1 MADKWDAFMK
11 TLDGLAI
18 PERRI
23 AELKLA
29 ILAIK
34 CASILSE
41 DDRLLAAE
49 YFVEGAKKGVA
60 ELRERQSQKTI

>member
-1 MADKWDAFMK
+1 MADKWDDFMK
-11 TLDGLAI
+11 TLDSLAI

-29 ILAIK
+29 VLAIK

-41 DDRLLAAE
+41 ENRLIAAE

-60 ELRERQSQKTI
+60 ELKEKQSKKTI